1 MNLFKQ
7 YASNLR
13 NVTNNEQAFIGIHDL
28 FFEGDW
34 VTILGDSIHKNGYTK
49 WSDRW
54 GVQPDNGGGVQNCG
68 TLLKEGG
75 MDDVSCNAQFAF
87 FCEIPGIRIAH

>member
-1 MNLFKQ
+1 MTLFHNAK
-7 YASNLR
+7 NIR
-13 NVTNNEQAFIGIHDL
+13 NVTGNEQAFIGIHDL

-34 VTILGDSIHKNGYTK
+34 VTVLGDSLHKYGYAK

-54 GVQPDNGGGVQNCG
+54 GGQPDNGGLVQNCG
-68 TLLKEGG
+68 TLLKDGG